1 MWSSAQSAASI
12 TRMLGP
18 RINRGAIMSTILP
31 TSLLAQPF
39 ALSTTFLDELQP
51 LAPLAALDVSAVNAV
66 SAPTPE
72 SIAPAA
78 STEVE
83 LSPVAQFQ
91 SALAQ
96 SHQLLDEL
104 QTPGVTNGANGAAAA
119 GAQQLSSTDQLHT
132 LTGAAQNLVA
142 AYNLLQ
148 TDSASTPLA
157 AAAEA
162 PLLNNLLHSVTQPN
176 PAADASQA
184 AGPATLADIGITLR
198 PTPAIDHGAGL
209 ALDAQALQTAYAAN
223 PQGTVA
229 LVNQTTDTFEQLGD
243 QYARQLS
250 VEAAV
255 PPLLVAVQAGASGS
269 AGSNSAGVVP
279 AAGVSQDT
287 LADLALLDAFAGSA
301 TQAQSASSASNEAAA
316 LAQLDQLD
324 QLQQQHQLDQ
334 ARDAYATQ
342 LAALPPQAGAA
353 RTPAAPGANTIPST
367 QNTARTQLGEQATQ
381 AQLAQ
386 QLDAEQYAA
395 RLLDNK
401 RLADSATQQQD
412 DAATQLRIVEQQQES
427 AASAA
432 QTQVLSASA
441 AALAEQQQT
450 AALADA
456 AALTLTENAALTQEA
471 SAANPAAADELA
483 AESAVADAQAGVGAT
498 ATPAAIAAAPAQT
511 APDNGAGN
519 ADPLAVNPALAAAIA
534 AYRLGG
540 ATAPVQ
546 SRPAPPTQRPE
557 PVQKVAPV
565 DPVDSASDAPPS

>member
-1 MWSSAQSAASI
+1 
-12 TRMLGP
+12 
-18 RINRGAIMSTILP
+18 MSTILP

-39 ALSTTFLDELQP
+39 ALSTTALDELQA
-51 LAPLAALDVSAVNAV
+51 LTPLAALDVTAVTALASESV
-66 SAPTPE
+66 TP
-72 SIAPAA
+72 IA
-78 STEVE
+78 STDVAF
-83 LSPVAQFQ
+83 SPVAQFQ

-104 QTPGVTNGANGAAAA
+104 QTPDIGSGAPAA
-119 GAQQLSSTDQLHT
+119 GTGQLSSAEQLNT
-132 LTGAAQNLVA
+132 LTDAAQNLVA

-148 TDSASTPLA
+148 ADGTTATLSASTVVAPP
-157 AAAEA
+157 A
-162 PLLNNLLHSVTQPN
+162 PLLDQLQHSVSQPY

-184 AGPATLADIGITLR
+184 AGPATLADIGITLQAA
-198 PTPAIDHGAGL
+198 PAIDTGAGL
-209 ALDAQALQTAYAAN
+209 TLDAQALQTAYAAN

-229 LVNQTTDTFEQLGD
+229 LLNQTTDTFEQLGD
-243 QYARQLS
+243 QYAEQRS

-441 AALAEQQQT
+441 AALAERQQT

-456 AALTLTENAALTQEA
+456 AALTLTQNAALTQEA

-483 AESAVADAQAGVGAT
+483 AEAAVADAQAGVGAT
-498 ATPAAIAAAPAQT
+498 ATPAAIAAAAPAQT

-565 DPVDSASDAPPS
+565 DPVDSASDAPAS

>member
-1 MWSSAQSAASI
+1 
-12 TRMLGP
+12 
-18 RINRGAIMSTILP
+18 MSTILP

-39 ALSTTFLDELQP
+39 ALSTTALDELQA
-51 LAPLAALDVSAVNAV
+51 LTPLAALDVTAVTALASESV
-66 SAPTPE
+66 TP
-72 SIAPAA
+72 IA
-78 STEVE
+78 STDVAF
-83 LSPVAQFQ
+83 SPVAQFQ

-104 QTPGVTNGANGAAAA
+104 QTPEIGSGAPAA
-119 GAQQLSSTDQLHT
+119 GTGQLSSAEQLNT
-132 LTGAAQNLVA
+132 LTDAAQNLVA

-148 TDSASTPLA
+148 ADGTTATLSASTVVAPP
-157 AAAEA
+157 A
-162 PLLNNLLHSVTQPN
+162 PLLDQLQHSVSQPY

-184 AGPATLADIGITLR
+184 AGPATLADIGITLQAA
-198 PTPAIDHGAGL
+198 PAIDTGAGL
-209 ALDAQALQTAYAAN
+209 TLDAQALQTAYAAN

-229 LVNQTTDTFEQLGD
+229 LLNQTTDTFEQLGD
-243 QYARQLS
+243 QYAEQRG

-450 AALADA
+450 AALA
-456 AALTLTENAALTQEA
+456 E
-471 SAANPAAADELA
+471 AAADELA
-483 AESAVADAQAGVGAT
+483 AEAAVADAQAGVGAT
-498 ATPAAIAAAPAQT
+498 ATPAAIVAAPAQT

-565 DPVDSASDAPPS
+565 DPVDSASDAPAS

>member
-1 MWSSAQSAASI
+1 
-12 TRMLGP
+12 
-18 RINRGAIMSTILP
+18 MSTILP

-39 ALSTTFLDELQP
+39 ALSTTALDELQA
-51 LAPLAALDVSAVNAV
+51 LTPLAALDVTAVTALASESV
-66 SAPTPE
+66 TP
-72 SIAPAA
+72 IA
-78 STEVE
+78 STDVAF
-83 LSPVAQFQ
+83 SPVAQFQ

-104 QTPGVTNGANGAAAA
+104 QTPDIGSGAPAA
-119 GAQQLSSTDQLHT
+119 GTGQLSSAEQLNT
-132 LTGAAQNLVA
+132 LTDAAQNLVA

-148 TDSASTPLA
+148 ADGTTATLSASTAVAPP
-157 AAAEA
+157 A
-162 PLLNNLLHSVTQPN
+162 PLLDQLQHSVSQPY

-184 AGPATLADIGITLR
+184 AGPATLADIGITLQAA
-198 PTPAIDHGAGL
+198 PAIDTGAGL
-209 ALDAQALQTAYAAN
+209 TLDAQALQTAYAAN

-229 LVNQTTDTFEQLGD
+229 LLNQTTDTFEQLGD
-243 QYARQLS
+243 QYAEQRS

-301 TQAQSASSASNEAAA
+301 TQAQSASIASNEAAA
-316 LAQLDQLD
+316 LAQLDQLGL
-324 QLQQQHQLDQ
+324 LQQQQQLDQ
-334 ARDAYATQ
+334 AREVYA
-342 LAALPPQAGAA
+342 
-353 RTPAAPGANTIPST
+353 
-367 QNTARTQLGEQATQ
+367 TQLGEQATQ
-381 AQLAQ
+381 ALLTQ
-386 QLDAEQYAA
+386 QIDAEQYAA
-395 RLLDNK
+395 RQLDSK
-401 RLADSATQQQD
+401 RLNDSATQKQE
-412 DAATQLRIVEQQQES
+412 DAATQLRIVEQQQEA

-432 QTQVLSASA
+432 QTQVLSVGA

-450 AALADA
+450 QAIADA
-456 AALTLTENAALTQEA
+456 AALTLTENAALTQAA
-471 SAANPAAADELA
+471 SAANPAAADDLA
-483 AESAVADAQAGVGAT
+483 VEAAVADAQAGVGAT
-498 ATPAAIAAAPAQT
+498 ATPAAIAAAAPAQT

-565 DPVDSASDAPPS
+565 DPVDSASDAPAS

>member
-1 MWSSAQSAASI
+1 
-12 TRMLGP
+12 
-18 RINRGAIMSTILP
+18 MSTILP

-39 ALSTTFLDELQP
+39 ALSTTALDELQA
-51 LAPLAALDVSAVNAV
+51 LTPLAALDVTAVTALASESV
-66 SAPTPE
+66 TP
-72 SIAPAA
+72 IA
-78 STEVE
+78 STDVAF
-83 LSPVAQFQ
+83 SPVAQFQ

-104 QTPGVTNGANGAAAA
+104 QTPDIGSGAPAA
-119 GAQQLSSTDQLHT
+119 GTGQLSSAEQLNT
-132 LTGAAQNLVA
+132 LTDAAQNLVA

-148 TDSASTPLA
+148 ADGTTATLSASTAVAPP
-157 AAAEA
+157 A
-162 PLLNNLLHSVTQPN
+162 PLLDQLQHSVSQPY

-184 AGPATLADIGITLR
+184 AGPATLADIGITLQAA
-198 PTPAIDHGAGL
+198 PAIDTGAGL
-209 ALDAQALQTAYAAN
+209 TLDTQALQTAYAAN

-229 LVNQTTDTFEQLGD
+229 LLNQTTDTFEQLGD
-243 QYARQLS
+243 QYAEQRG

-427 AASAA
+427 AA

-456 AALTLTENAALTQEA
+456 AALTLTQNAALTQEA

-483 AESAVADAQAGVGAT
+483 AEAAVADAQAGVGAT
-498 ATPAAIAAAPAQT
+498 ATPAAIAAAAPAQT

>member
-132 LTGAAQNLVA
+132 LTDAAQNLVA

-184 AGPATLADIGITLR
+184 AGPATLADIGITLQ

-334 ARDAYATQ
+334 ARDAYTTQ
-342 LAALPPQAGAA
+342 VAALQPHDSPLGASNIQGGLGASNAAGTLGAAATATSAGAPGTSDA
-353 RTPAAPGANTIPST
+353 TGASRT
-367 QNTARTQLGEQATQ
+367 RLGEQA
-381 AQLAQ
+381 AQELLAQ
-386 QLDAEQYAA
+386 QSDAEQFAA
-395 RLLDNK
+395 RQLDSK
-401 RLADSATQQQD
+401 RLNDSNTQKQQ
-412 DAATQLRIVEQQQES
+412 DAATQLRIVEQQQEQ

-432 QTQVLSASA
+432 QTQVLNAGQ
-441 AALAEQQQT
+441 AALTGQQQVQ
-450 AALADA
+450 ALADA
-456 AALTLTENAALTQEA
+456 AAETATENAAITAEA
-471 SAANPAAADELA
+471 SAANPA
-483 AESAVADAQAGVGAT
+483 
-498 ATPAAIAAAPAQT
+498 
-511 APDNGAGN
+511 PD
-519 ADPLAVNPALAAAIA
+519 
-534 AYRLGG
+534 
-540 ATAPVQ
+540 
-546 SRPAPPTQRPE
+546 
-557 PVQKVAPV
+557 
-565 DPVDSASDAPPS
+565 